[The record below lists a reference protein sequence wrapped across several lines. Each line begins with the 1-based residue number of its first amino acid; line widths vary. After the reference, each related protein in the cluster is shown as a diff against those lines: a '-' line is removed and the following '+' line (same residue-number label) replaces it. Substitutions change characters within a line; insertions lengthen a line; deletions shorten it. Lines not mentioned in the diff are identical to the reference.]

1 MASLLSNLLDN
12 LAKGIHGIK
21 SKYGYDNKK
30 NAKHV
35 ELNTKFSACLENT
48 KVKEDL
54 IVYKCLCCNRNCQK
68 NFDENLKKRI

>member
-1 MASLLSNLLDN
+1 MDM
-12 LAKGIHGIK
+12 II
-21 SKYGYDNKK
+21 KK
-30 NAKHV
+30 NVKHV

-54 IVYKCLCCNRNCQK
+54 IVYKCLFCNRNCQK